1 MGHFWRGTDLR
12 ERLFDKTVAP
22 DLAPRLHVVLHTAVG
37 PLATL
42 MRLFQWFSDMHLP
55 IWRWFLVFS
64 QMHFSIMTPV
74 SIVFTDAFCYHD
86 ACFNSSHR
94 CICYHDACFNGTHR
108 CIFLS
113 WRWFVLCLDMHF
125 SIMTPVSMVLTDAF
139 FYHEQ
144 RPQTEIIM
152 ETRISENNT
161 HRDHHRKTHLWEQQ
175 KQRSS

>member
-74 SIVFTDAFCYHD
+74 SIVFTDAFCYHG
-86 ACFNSSHR
+86 ACFNSP
-94 CICYHDACFNGTHR
+94 HR
-108 CIFLS
+108 CIFFYQGACLNGSHACVCLS
-113 WRWFVLCLDMHF
+113 WRWFVLCLDIHF

-139 FYHEQ
+139 FYHDA
-144 RPQTEIIM
+144 RFYCF
-152 ETRISENNT
+152 
-161 HRDHHRKTHLWEQQ
+161 HRCILLSWRLFQ
-175 KQRSS
+175 